1 MKIHFF
7 MFNLSEKQ
15 KPRHGIAVPIL
26 SLKYFKIGIRR
37 FTTNPGKSMRRFCR
51 MKENENICSVK
62 LPRRS
67 GVTVNVSFLL
77 EPHHQIVNA
86 EAWKTAQPCWWA
98 IKETAWITEMRPFRR
113 GWLEKVWVLRHR
125 FISANNPPPSSSRP
139 LPLLPSL
146 SGLTKAKWLLWF
158 ESRAASEKR
167 RKKSGLQLNK
177 QDSILTA
184 DSWRQVHNTLTRR
197 DRAELTHFGKR
208 RQTFLYFTQSQ
219 HRRGNS
225 MN

>member
-1 MKIHFF
+1 MLRNGHPQIY
-7 MFNLSEKQ
+7 N
-15 KPRHGIAVPIL
+15 KPWKEHEAFRQNERKWKHLQREIAAQVRGDCECVI
-26 SLKYFKIGIRR
+26 SVG
-37 FTTNPGKSMRRFCR
+37 TASSNCQCR
-51 MKENENICSVK
+51 GVK
-62 LPRRS
+62 NGTAVLMGYKRDCLNNGDATFQERLV
-67 GVTVNVSFLL
+67 GEGVSFEASLHLGQQPSALL
-77 EPHHQIVNA
+77 
-86 EAWKTAQPCWWA
+86 
-98 IKETAWITEMRPFRR
+98 
-113 GWLEKVWVLRHR
+113 L
-125 FISANNPPPSSSRP
+125 SP

-184 DSWRQVHNTLTRR
+184 DSWRQVHSTLTRH

-219 HRRGNS
+219 HRRGNG